1 MVAQQDHTWEQGED
15 LIIEI
20 VYTVTEGDTHTP
32 VPLDAE
38 NFAVRMDIAP
48 LSGATPGKPVFSFNS
63 DDFDSDD
70 LNGDPLDT
78 TGTADNEVTFP
89 SDLPGTI
96 HIVVPRSLTLP
107 GEVIGDAL
115 GTSNTYGYDLFVRDK
130 TQGANGTQKK
140 LLKGKITV
148 NPSITHWV

>member
-1 MVAQQDHTWEQGED
+1 MVAIQDHTWEQGED
-15 LIIEI
+15 LIVEI
-20 VYTVTEGDTHTP
+20 VYTVDEEP
-32 VPLDAE
+32 VDLTTGRYS
-38 NFAVRMDIAP
+38 VRMDIAP
-48 LSGATPGKPVFSFNS
+48 LSGAIPRAPVFSFNS
-63 DDFDSDD
+63 DDFD
-70 LNGDPLDT
+70 GTLDT
-78 TGTADNEVTFP
+78 TGETDNEATFP